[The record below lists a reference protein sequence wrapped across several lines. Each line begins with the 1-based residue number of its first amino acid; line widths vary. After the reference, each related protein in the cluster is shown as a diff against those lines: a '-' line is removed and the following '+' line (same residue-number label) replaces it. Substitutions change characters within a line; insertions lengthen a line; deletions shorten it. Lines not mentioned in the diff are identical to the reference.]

1 MERQAGV
8 GILQSE
14 LLFGVEKL
22 NEQELLW
29 YCYKLGDYQNP
40 KGLEGQKNGGG
51 GEFHFCIPEAWND
64 PVFLRDV

>member
-14 LLFGVEKL
+14 LLFDVEKL